1 MKKKNGNFIEFI
13 CPKCK
18 TKERIPTE
26 IVEMLDY
33 ADQIDVDTSVPPR
46 FECENCD
53 GKMVSI
59 YYIGAKGRIYE
70 YTED

>member
-1 MKKKNGNFIEFI
+1 MKNKNGDEIIFI

-18 TKERIPTE
+18 TKERIPTD

-46 FECENCD
+46 FACENCD
-53 GKMVSI
+53 GMMEPI

-70 YTED
+70 YKEN

>member
-1 MKKKNGNFIEFI
+1 MKTKNGPEIEFI

-33 ADQIDVDTSVPPR
+33 ADQIGVDTSVPPR
-46 FECENCD
+46 FDCEKCD
-53 GKMVSI
+53 GKMVPI
-59 YYIGAKGRIYE
+59 YYVGAIGRIYE
-70 YTED
+70 YTEE